1 MSTQLPSWLHQKQL
15 CAGEKEKDRERDEE
29 IERQRGREGERDGA
43 EREERRRRGESGR
56 ERERERSKKAKGREG
71 ERGRSNFWKPRGL
84 SKLRSRTNAIPLN
97 KTLIT
102 FWLQSRIL
110 FGMKRRLPIPYNLT
124 LPT

>member
-1 MSTQLPSWLHQKQL
+1 M
-15 CAGEKEKDRERDEE
+15 GRREK
-29 IERQRGREGERDGA
+29 REGG
-43 EREERRRRGESGR
+43 GGR
-56 ERERERSKKAKGREG
+56 AGEREREIKKGRGREG
-71 ERGRSNFWKPRGL
+71 ERGRGNFCKPRGL

-110 FGMKRRLPIPYNLT
+110 FGIKRRPPIPYNLT